1 MELAGETAMAQ
12 GVSGP
17 ALGVRSRDWVESEFE
32 SVFFQYYTRVVQV
45 LYRMLGDRAQAE
57 EVASDAFM
65 KLFEQ
70 QAPLA
75 AYQNLGGWL
84 YRTATRMGIDS
95 LRSAARRRHYEPQAA
110 EGLVGASDSSSPLDQ
125 VLRAE
130 RQGAVRAALARLKP
144 VQAQL
149 LMLRS
154 SGLSY
159 KEVAEAL
166 SINVTS
172 VGAMLVRAE
181 AAFEKAYRRTQKS
194 RQS

>member
-17 ALGVRSRDWVESEFE
+17 ALGVRGRDWVESEFE

-95 LRSAARRRHYEPQAA
+95 LRSAARRGTMSHKPPKDWSGPRIAPARSIRCCGPNGRAPSEPRW
-110 EGLVGASDSSSPLDQ
+110 
-125 VLRAE
+125 RA
-130 RQGAVRAALARLKP
+130 
-144 VQAQL
+144 
-149 LMLRS
+149 
-154 SGLSY
+154 
-159 KEVAEAL
+159 
-166 SINVTS
+166 
-172 VGAMLVRAE
+172 
-181 AAFEKAYRRTQKS
+181 
-194 RQS
+194 